1 METKE
6 QFHLSWNDFETN
18 ISSAFRELRHN
29 KELFDITLVCA
40 EEQVQ
45 AHKVVLAACSPFF
58 RTLLKKNPHSHPLLY
73 MSGVKLSELV
83 SVLDFMYHGQ
93 VEVAQNE
100 LNNFLITA
108 ENLKVKGLMN
118 EEKGTQ
124 KNKTKA
130 TREFK
135 KKEGEVKTLSTLL
148 TVNALKE
155 NKGVDE
161 RFQDSEVPLPNN
173 KLTTKSLKNPSS
185 VERDSLFLPQMISP
199 KKGKTKDW
207 QCRYCGKFYKKRAL
221 VRDHVESMHMNKS
234 FEYHCRYCIKLF
246 NTYLKLNNH
255 EASCKRFYEAVD
267 EEKCNFALV
276 KLEQER
282 GNNESFEDTNQLSGG
297 NGCGG
302 KGFHGA
308 Q

>member
-6 QFHLSWNDFETN
+6 QFHLSWNDYETN

-29 KELFDITLVCA
+29 QELFDITLVCA
-40 EEQVQ
+40 KGQVL

-58 RTLLKKNPHSHPLLY
+58 QTLLKKNPHSHPLVYL
-73 MSGVKLSELV
+73 SGIKLSELV

-93 VEVAQNE
+93 VEVSQDK
-100 LNNFLITA
+100 LNSFLITA

-124 KNKTKA
+124 KNQTKTKA
-130 TREFK
+130 TKEFK
-135 KKEGEVKTLSTLL
+135 KKEGEVKTLSTVL
-148 TVNALKE
+148 TVNALKQ
-155 NKGVDE
+155 NKGVNE
-161 RFQDSEVPLPNN
+161 WFQESEVPMPNN
-173 KLTTKSLKNPSS
+173 NLTTQSSLNPSS

-207 QCRYCGKFYKKRAL
+207 QCRHCGKFYKKRAL

-234 FEYHCRYCIKLF
+234 FEYHCRYCFKVL
-246 NTYLKLNNH
+246 NTKLKLNNH

-267 EEKCNFALV
+267 EEKCNFPLV
-276 KLEQER
+276 KLEQESEE
-282 GNNESFEDTNQLSGG
+282 NEGFEDTNQLSGG
-297 NGCGG
+297 
-302 KGFHGA
+302 KGFYGA
-308 Q
+308 K